1 MDNIGSEERP
11 GLTHR
16 HGGRWALSS
25 SAQPLIPVQLGHG
38 LRSYLAVKGG
48 FPNVA
53 TFMGSKST
61 FEAAKLGGHQGRP
74 LLAGDLLEISSNE
87 EGPIFSAPSAAVPVF
102 SSAWEIEVCVGA
114 QWDPAFI
121 APEGMSTLLDT
132 EWQVT
137 PASNRSGL
145 RLEGPRIQWARSDG
159 GEGGSHPS
167 NVVDQGEAEL

>member
-1 MDNIGSEERP
+1 
-11 GLTHR
+11 
-16 HGGRWALSS
+16 
-25 SAQPLIPVQLGHG
+25 
-38 LRSYLAVKGG
+38 
-48 FPNVA
+48 
-53 TFMGSKST
+53 
-61 FEAAKLGGHQGRP
+61 
-74 LLAGDLLEISSNE
+74 
-87 EGPIFSAPSAAVPVF
+87 VPVF
-102 SSAWEIEVCVGA
+102 SSSWDIEVCVGA

-167 NVVDQGEAEL
+167 NVVDQGEAEVK